1 MSAIKILPDIY
12 SVGVVDWNVRNFHG
26 HTYTTKRGT
35 TYNAYLIIDEKITL
49 VDTVYGAFSAELIEN
64 IRQIVPVDKIDYI
77 IANHVET
84 DHSGAL
90 PEILKL
96 CPKAKILGTGK
107 CKEGLYRYYWGDCPP
122 QNVSGHP
129 PEYCGG
135 WDFQVVKT
143 GDRLNLGKRSL
154 EFLEAPMIH
163 WPDSMFTYCPEEALL
178 MPNDAF
184 GQHLATEERFN
195 DEVDQCALWDEA
207 AKYYGNILWPLGTV
221 ILKKIEEVK
230 NSNLPI
236 KMIAPSHG
244 VIWRK
249 DPLQI
254 VDKYASWAKNETLPK
269 VVLVYETMWGA
280 TEKMARKIVEGI
292 EKEKVSVKLFDLT
305 ASDRTE
311 VIKEML
317 DARGFIFGS
326 STHDNGM
333 LTTIAGFLDFVRG
346 LRPKNRKA
354 AVFGSYGWAGG
365 AVKQI
370 EGLVKETGL
379 DLVQGGLQ
387 VKYMPDQNDLAACCE
402 FGRNFAAIIKGGK

>member
-1 MSAIKILPDIY
+1 MSAIEILPGIY

-26 HTYTTKRGT
+26 HTYTTRRGT

-49 VDTVYGAFSAELIEN
+49 VDTVYGAFSAELVEN
-64 IRQIVPVDKIDYI
+64 IRQIVPVNKLDYI

-90 PEILKL
+90 PEIMKL
-96 CPKAKILGTGK
+96 CPRAKILGTEK
-107 CKEGLYRYYWGDCPP
+107 CKEGLYRYYYGD
-122 QNVSGHP
+122 
-129 PEYCGG
+129 

-184 GQHLATEERFN
+184 GQHLATKERFN

-207 AKYYGNILWPLGTV
+207 AKYYANILWPLGAV

-230 NSNLPI
+230 RNKLPI

-254 VDKYASWAKNETLPK
+254 VDKYESWAKNQTLPK
-269 VVLVYETMWGA
+269 VVLAYETMWGA
-280 TEKMARKIVEGI
+280 TEKMARKIIEGI
-292 EKEKVSVKLFDLT
+292 ENEKISVKLFDLT

-317 DARGFIFGS
+317 DAQGFIFGS

-346 LRPKNRKA
+346 LRPKDRKA
-354 AVFGSYGWAGG
+354 AVFGSYGWSGG
-365 AVKQI
+365 AVRQM
-370 EGLVKETGL
+370 ENMVKETGL
-379 DLVQGGLQ
+379 DLAQEGLQ
-387 VKYMPDQNDLAACCE
+387 VKYMPDKNDLTACLE
-402 FGRNFAAIIKGGK
+402 FGRNFAAIIKRG